1 MGLGFFSG
9 QKQPAS
15 VFTGRDRN
23 ALKLENMYGALVM
36 ILSKGGSFREKKN
49 YPIMITDTLKTGCA
63 CVSVCNV
70 PKFEYVL
77 CVGTSLIRN
86 LSYAR
91 EQL

>member
-36 ILSKGGSFREKKN
+36 ILSKGGSFREKKIIP
-49 YPIMITDTLKTGCA
+49 Y
-63 CVSVCNV
+63 
-70 PKFEYVL
+70 
-77 CVGTSLIRN
+77 SLLI
-86 LSYAR
+86 L
-91 EQL
+91 